1 MRIMEITDDVVSE
14 SIINLDSSI
23 VINPEIGNERPSARG
38 YRGEGPCLIVFNR
51 RGTSIASAVV
61 GMFVVAV
68 LKRLLW
74 DW

>member
-1 MRIMEITDDVVSE
+1 MQIMEITDNIVSE
-14 SIINLDSSI
+14 STINLDSSI
-23 VINPEIGNERPSARG
+23 MIDPEIGNERPSARG
-38 YRGEGPCLIVFNR
+38 YRGEGPCLIMFNR

-61 GMFVVAV
+61 GIFVVAV

>member
-1 MRIMEITDDVVSE
+1 MQIMEITDNVVSE

-23 VINPEIGNERPSARG
+23 TIDPEIENERPSFRG
-38 YRGEGPCLIVFNR
+38 YHGEGPCLIMFNR

-61 GMFVVAV
+61 GIFVVAV

>member
-1 MRIMEITDDVVSE
+1 MQIMEITDNVVSE

-23 VINPEIGNERPSARG
+23 MIDPEIGNERPFARG
-38 YRGEGPCLIVFNR
+38 YRGEGPCLIMFNR

-61 GMFVVAV
+61 GIFVVAV

>member
-23 VINPEIGNERPSARG
+23 LINHEVGSERPSARG

>member
-1 MRIMEITDDVVSE
+1 MQIMEVTDNVVSE
-14 SIINLDSSI
+14 SINNLHSSI
-23 VINPEIGNERPSARG
+23 TIDPEVRD
-38 YRGEGPCLIVFNR
+38 EGPSFRWYHGEEPCVIMFNR

-61 GMFVVAV
+61 GIFVVAV

>member
-1 MRIMEITDDVVSE
+1 MRMMEITDDVVFE
-14 SIINLDSSI
+14 YIINLDSSI
-23 VINPEIGNERPSARG
+23 VIDPEVGNERPSARG
-38 YRGEGPCLIVFNR
+38 YRGEGPCLIMFNR

-61 GMFVVAV
+61 GIFVVAV

>member
-1 MRIMEITDDVVSE
+1 MRIVEITDNISE
-14 SIINLDSSI
+14 SAISLDSSI
-23 VINPEIGNERPSARG
+23 MIDPETGYERPSSRG
-38 YRGEGPCLIVFNR
+38 YRGDGRCLIVFNR

>member
-1 MRIMEITDDVVSE
+1 MQIMEITDNVASE

-23 VINPEIGNERPSARG
+23 MIDPEIGNERPSARG

-51 RGTSIASAVV
+51 RGTSIASEVV

>member
-1 MRIMEITDDVVSE
+1 MQIMEITDNVVSE

-23 VINPEIGNERPSARG
+23 TIDPEVGDERPSFRG
-38 YRGEGPCLIVFNR
+38 YHGEGPCFIMFNR

-61 GMFVVAV
+61 GIFVVAV
-68 LKRLLW
+68 LKGLLW

>member
-1 MRIMEITDDVVSE
+1 MQIMEITDNVVSE

-23 VINPEIGNERPSARG
+23 VIDPEIGNERPSARG
-38 YRGEGPCLIVFNR
+38 YRGECPCLIMFNR

-61 GMFVVAV
+61 GIFVVAV

>member
-23 VINPEIGNERPSARG
+23 VIDPEIGNERPSARG

>member
-1 MRIMEITDDVVSE
+1 MEITDNVVSE
-14 SIINLDSSI
+14 SIVNLDSSI
-23 VINPEIGNERPSARG
+23 VIDPEIENERPSARG